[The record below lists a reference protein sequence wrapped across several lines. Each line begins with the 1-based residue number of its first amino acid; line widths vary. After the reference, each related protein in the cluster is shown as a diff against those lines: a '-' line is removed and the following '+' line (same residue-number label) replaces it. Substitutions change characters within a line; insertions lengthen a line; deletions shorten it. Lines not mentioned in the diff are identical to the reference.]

1 MATFK
6 HTETG
11 KRFHFIH
18 IPRTGGR
25 FIEVNLKN
33 NGWEAEPIEAY
44 GISHYQHSFIEDCE
58 IAHFHRELYEK
69 YCDIEGIPQ
78 IAVVRNPI
86 DKFFSASIYMTQ
98 VYGPQIMT
106 QVEDEEKFFYMLENF
121 PFPET
126 LNWWRSQVEFLSE
139 DTHIWKYED
148 GLGPKFSKW
157 VSEIVGVPF
166 KTDAFA
172 QYEMSPK
179 EGTTKLDKSGKL
191 IDNVRKLCRRDIE
204 QLYPELDTSLQER
217 EKAKA

>member
-1 MATFK
+1 M
-6 HTETG
+6 
-11 KRFHFIH
+11 
-18 IPRTGGR
+18 
-25 FIEVNLKN
+25 
-33 NGWEAEPIEAY
+33 
-44 GISHYQHSFIEDCE
+44 
-58 IAHFHRELYEK
+58 YEK

-179 EGTTKLDKSGKL
+179 EGTTKLDKSDKL

>member
-33 NGWEAEPIEAY
+33 NGWEAEPIEVY
-44 GISHYQHSFIEDCE
+44 GIPHYQHSFIEDCE